1 MKTFHDFESM
11 GTVPILENQLP
22 PLLEAYSGTAIVSWY
37 GMIEDQLQRMLDDQ
51 EASRNFENADRIR
64 AFLNTW
70 REHEV
75 TGSINIE
82 QIDAL
87 KAASDQQASVKWSL
101 RNYFSSLR
109 NQLRKLVASEEELP
123 RGIDTNQLDPMSAG
137 AGGGAPPMS
146 PDFGPEE
153 EKPGDLGDLGDLGA
167 EGMDQPP
174 EGGLPGENPE
184 GEIKKPD
191 DELAFAE
198 SKRK

>member
-1 MKTFHDFESM
+1 MKTFHDYESM
-11 GTVPILENQLP
+11 GTVANLEPMLP
-22 PLLEAYSGTAIVSWY
+22 PLVEAYSGSSIVSWY

-82 QIDAL
+82 EVDAL
-87 KAASDQQASVKWSL
+87 KAAADQQASVKWPL

-123 RGIDTNQLDPMSAG
+123 RGIDPNQTDPMSAG
-137 AGGGAPPMS
+137 LGGGAPPMS
-146 PDFGPEE
+146 PDFGPDE
-153 EKPGDLGDLGDLGA
+153 EKPADLDMGLGG
-167 EGMDQPP
+167 EGMEPPP
-174 EGGLPGENPE
+174 EEGAPGANPE
-184 GEIKKPD
+184 GDIAGPD
-191 DELAFAE
+191 DDL
-198 SKRK
+198 RKQVNKL